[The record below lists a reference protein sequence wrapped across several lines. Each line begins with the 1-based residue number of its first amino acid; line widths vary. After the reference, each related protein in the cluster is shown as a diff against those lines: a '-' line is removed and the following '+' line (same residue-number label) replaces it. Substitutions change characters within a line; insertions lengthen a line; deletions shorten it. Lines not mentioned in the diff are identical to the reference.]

1 MDIQIHPLSDC
12 NLHQATTLRGSV
24 FKWLDVY
31 EQRTLRASLHPEK
44 YLVYKKLGIDRLEY
58 WVALSPVTDDILG
71 LVGLY
76 TQIQDDTDAIW
87 LGWYCVDP
95 QHRGHKIGS
104 KLLEF
109 AINKAKK
116 RNKKFLHLYTTDD
129 DEYATARKQYEKLGF
144 EHYDTKSS
152 EFYYKLDLSNIR

>member
-1 MDIQIHPLSDC
+1 MDIQIHPLNDS
-12 NLHQATTLRGSV
+12 NLPQATTLRDSV
-24 FKWLDVY
+24 FKVLDMY
-31 EQRTLRASLHPEK
+31 EQGTLRASLYPEK

-76 TQIQDDTDAIW
+76 TQAEDHTDAIW

-95 QHRGHKIGS
+95 QYRGHKIGS

-109 AINKAKK
+109 AITEAKL
-116 RNKKFLHLYTTDD
+116 RNKQYLHLYTTAD
-129 DEYATARKQYEKLGF
+129 DEFATARKQYEKIGF
-144 EHYDTKSS
+144 KHYDTRSS
-152 EFYYKLDLSNIR
+152 ELYYKLDLSNIR